1 MEQMSSHMVRSF
13 SNASRVPSHHQPGSP
28 PQHQQEMMSPQL
40 NHSVE
45 YRQPR
50 LVLSPHQPHLR
61 AASTYESSQLI
72 ANESQLDP
80 ALLAHENPN
89 NCSDLASPLPLEQYK
104 LNIDRSPLV
113 VRRKPQEKVHYT
125 QKVAVRY
132 LQPPPPPKC
141 GDILVQELP
150 SKQIAPAPALVVR
163 QAPPKPATPPPLII
177 RFLILFFFV

>member
-1 MEQMSSHMVRSF
+1 MVRSF
-13 SNASRVPSHHQPGSP
+13 SNASRIPSHHQPGSP
-28 PQHQQEMMSPQL
+28 PQQQQQHHDIMSPTL

-45 YRQPR
+45 YRQPQR

-80 ALLAHENPN
+80 ALLAHENPT
-89 NCSDLASPLPLEQYK
+89 NCHDLASPLPLDQYK

-113 VRRKPQEKVHYT
+113 VRRKPQEKVQYT

-132 LQPPPPPKC
+132 LKPPPPPKC
-141 GDILVQELP
+141 GDIVVCELP

-163 QAPPKPATPPPLII
+163 QAPPKPSTPPPLII
-177 RFLILFFFV
+177 RLTFF